1 MNKEIKNAFELS
13 AAFLAHK
20 TIQSL
25 THAMMSYFGSLD
37 GIINV
42 ASYEIFTDSSKTD
55 SVSIRR
61 FPLTL
66 DENYR
71 DSNTELLLQ
80 FLPTSHGGVFTLENK
95 DGHWI
100 FLDVV
105 KDVKPRRVIMLYGRV
120 DPDDM
125 ITIEGL
131 YQVYANQVALLDSKE
146 RDALT
151 HLSNRQTLALTLND
165 IIVFYRNRKIRED
178 LKYSWVAILDIDHFK
193 HINDQFGHLYGDE
206 VLLHFSYLM
215 ERIFRHTDFLFR
227 YGGEEFVVII
237 NNCDEKGATLSLE
250 RFRES
255 VRIYDFPSGKITVSI
270 GCTMIDTIVPP
281 SLLLERA
288 DRALYHAKNNGR
300 NQVVLFNELETNTSP
315 GGDVELF

>member
-1 MNKEIKNAFELS
+1 MEIKNAFELS

-25 THAMMSYFGSLD
+25 THAMMNYFSSLE
-37 GIINV
+37 GIIDV

-55 SVSIRR
+55 SITIRR

-71 DSNTELLLQ
+71 DSNTELLLH
-80 FLPTSHGGVFTLENK
+80 FLPISHGGVFSLENK
-95 DGHWI
+95 EGHWI

-105 KDVKPRRVIMLYGRV
+105 KDVKPRRVIMLNGKAS
-120 DPDDM
+120 PDDM
-125 ITIEGL
+125 SIIEGL
-131 YQVYANQVALLDSKE
+131 YRVYANQVALLDSKE

-151 HLSNRQTLALTLND
+151 HLSNRQTLAMTLND
-165 IIVFYRNRKIRED
+165 IIVFYRSRRIRKE

-193 HINDQFGHLYGDE
+193 HVNDQFGHLYGDE

-215 ERIFRHTDFLFR
+215 EKIFRHTDFLFR

-237 NNCDEKGATLSLE
+237 NNCDEKGAKLSLE
-250 RFRES
+250 RFREA
-255 VRIYDFPSGKITVSI
+255 VRVYDFPSGHITVSI
-270 GCTMIDTIVPP
+270 GCTMIDSIVPS

-288 DRALYHAKNNGR
+288 DRALYHAKGNGR
-300 NQVVLFNELETNTSP
+300 NQVVLFNDLEPESLTS
-315 GGDVELF
+315 GGVELF